1 MGVAAARAGE
11 TERRRDEFEWKREWV
26 RKQNWQQ
33 AKAAALKVNMA
44 EARALG

>member
-1 MGVAAARAGE
+1 M
-11 TERRRDEFEWKREWV
+11 ERELV

-44 EARALG
+44 EALALG